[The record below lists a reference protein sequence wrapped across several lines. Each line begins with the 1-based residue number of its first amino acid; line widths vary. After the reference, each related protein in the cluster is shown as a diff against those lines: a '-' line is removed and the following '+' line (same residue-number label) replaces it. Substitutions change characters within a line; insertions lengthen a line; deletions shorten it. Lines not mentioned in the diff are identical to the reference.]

1 MLARALSVKRAP
13 PPTKHRKEP
22 IPKALREQV
31 WLQYGGPQFYKK
43 CSVSWCT
50 NQVSAFQF
58 HVGHNIAEAKGGPT
72 ELSNLRV
79 ICASCNLSMGTKS
92 IDEWSK
98 SVTTDTKYPVTAVK
112 QPLKQNLVQVQ
123 IVEPSDSYCC

>member
-1 MLARALSVKRAP
+1 MLARALSVKRP
-13 PPTKHRKEP
+13 LKHRKDP

-43 CSVSWCT
+43 CSVTWCT

-98 SVTTDTKYPVTAVK
+98 TVTKQQPPKQSSYRVPVH
-112 QPLKQNLVQVQ
+112 
-123 IVEPSDSYCC
+123 IVEPSNNCCCY

>member
-1 MLARALSVKRAP
+1 MLARALSVKRP
-13 PPTKHRKEP
+13 PPKHRKEP

-43 CSVSWCT
+43 CSVTWCT

-98 SVTTDTKYPVTAVK
+98 SVTK
-112 QPLKQNLVQVQ
+112 QPIKQSSYRVPVH
-123 IVEPSDSYCC
+123 IVEPSNNCCC

>member
-1 MLARALSVKRAP
+1 MFARALSIKRAP
-13 PPTKHRKEP
+13 KHRKEA

-43 CSVSWCT
+43 CSVAWCT

-98 SVTTDTKYPVTAVK
+98 SVIRTTDTPYPVKPVK
-112 QPLKQNLVQVQ
+112 RAAMPPAPVVQNESSFKL
-123 IVEPSDSYCC
+123 CCF